1 MASYTYSELCTD
13 MANINLA
20 VLGGIQ
26 DGETP
31 LPDGCKTLLLLGPLE
46 PNFWTNFKET
56 PEFGDGSNDPMN
68 RWSQRVI
75 TVSANQYGAQ
85 AYFPFGTTPPHPF
98 FTWATAS
105 GRCWSSP
112 VMWLVH
118 DEAGTMVSFRGALG
132 FDKRIELPPLPANP
146 CDICDDKPCLKA
158 CPVGALTGA
167 GYDVPA
173 CHAYLDQP
181 EGQECLDAGCQVRLA
196 CPISQSY
203 GRAKEQSAF
212 HMGYFHPAKGV
223 TK

>member
-1 MASYTYSELCTD
+1 MTGFTYSNLCTE
-13 MANINLA
+13 MAKNNLA

-26 DGETP
+26 HDATP

-46 PNFWTNFKET
+46 PGFWLKFKET
-56 PEFGDGSNDPMN
+56 PEFRDGSNDPMN

-75 TVSANQYGAQ
+75 SDAANLYSAK
-85 AYFPFGTTPPHPF
+85 AYFPFGATPPHPF
-98 FTWATAS
+98 FSWATAS

-118 DEAGTMVSFRGALG
+118 DKAGTMVSFRGALG
-132 FDKRIELPPLPANP
+132 FDYRLELPPLPSNP
-146 CDICDDKPCLKA
+146 CDSCEDKPCLTA
-158 CPVGALTGA
+158 CPVGALTGT

-173 CHAYLDQP
+173 CHSYLDQSA
-181 EGQECLDAGCQVRLA
+181 GQQCLDAGCQVRLA
-196 CPISQSY
+196 CPISQAY

-212 HMGYFHPAKGV
+212 HMGYFHPAKGI

>member
-1 MASYTYSELCTD
+1 MTD
-13 MANINLA
+13 AA
-20 VLGGIQ
+20 V
-26 DGETP
+26 
-31 LPDGCKTLLLLGPLE
+31 
-46 PNFWTNFKET
+46 T
-56 PEFGDGSNDPMN
+56 PEEAVEKPSKLPLILGLVAALIGGGGGFYAAYAGLIFGGESNAE
-68 RWSQRVI
+68 Q
-75 TVSANQYGAQ
+75 
-85 AYFPFGTTPPHPF
+85 
-98 FTWATAS
+98 TA
-105 GRCWSSP
+105 
-112 VMWLVH
+112 VH